1 MKCAFALSA
10 GYVSD
15 NITDDEQ
22 RSSHVQRQSETGN
35 TASAADPQ
43 TEAEASQNTV
53 LNDSDRLLA
62 LDQTGLMDTPPD
74 QRFDRLT
81 RLTSR
86 TLGVPVVLVS
96 LVDNERQFFKS
107 AIGLSEPWN
116 TCRQTPLT
124 HSFCQYVVAEGMPL
138 VIPDARNNPL
148 VADNLAIPDLG
159 VEAYLGIPLRSRDGA
174 VLGSLCAIDT
184 SPRAWTDADIT
195 DLSDFAHLVEE
206 QIHAQSRIH
215 QLVISGEQR
224 QLVSGELTH
233 RIKNIFSVVLS
244 LVRFSARDRN
254 NLPDFVRDVSAR
266 IEALA
271 RAHDYVVFSST
282 PTQEQSPTLA
292 ALLEVLLSAFNSD
305 GRRVIID
312 SPATAIGE
320 KAATAV
326 ALIVHELATNAV
338 KHGALSAPQGLVHLT
353 CGQDDNEL
361 TITWRESLGP
371 VVNGP
376 PSQTGFGSK
385 MTKISATGQLQGTIA
400 YDWAQT
406 GLGVEIRVPLEQ
418 LTL

>member
-1 MKCAFALSA
+1 M
-10 GYVSD
+10 
-15 NITDDEQ
+15 
-22 RSSHVQRQSETGN
+22 RSQSETE
-35 TASAADPQ
+35 TPDRLAPSPQDPNHDHN
-43 TEAEASQNTV
+43 AI
-53 LNDSDRLLA
+53 LNDADRLLA
-62 LDQTGLMDTPPD
+62 LERTGLMDTPAD

-107 AIGLSEPWN
+107 AVGLAEPWN
-116 TCRQTPLT
+116 TCRQTPLS
-124 HSFCQYVVAEGMPL
+124 HSFCQYVVAEEMPL

-148 VADNLAIPDLG
+148 VANNLAIPDLG

-174 VLGSLCAIDT
+174 VLGSLCAIDIT
-184 SPRAWTDADIT
+184 PREWTDADIV
-195 DLSDFAHLVEE
+195 DLADFAHLVEE

-215 QLVISGEQR
+215 QLVTSGEQR

-244 LVRFSARDRN
+244 LIRFSARDRSS
-254 NLPDFVRDVSAR
+254 LPDFVQDITAR

-292 ALLEVLLSAFNSD
+292 DLLQVLLSAFNSD
-305 GRRVIID
+305 GQRVIID

-338 KHGALSAPQGLVHLT
+338 KHGALSVPDGLVHLT
-353 CGQDDNEL
+353 CCQDDSEM
-361 TITWRESLGP
+361 TIVWRESLGP
-371 VVNGP
+371 AVKGP
-376 PSQTGFGSK
+376 PSRTGFGSK
-385 MTKISATGQLQGTIA
+385 MTKISATGQLRGAID
-400 YDWAQT
+400 YDWAEA
-406 GLGVEIRVPLEQ
+406 GLGVEIRVPLDQ
-418 LTL
+418 LPL